1 MANHKVYIALGSNI
15 GDRIAHLQSAV
26 NAIENQI
33 GTVLAYAAVYE
44 TPAWGFEG
52 HPFLNSCLVAES
64 AKQPEDIM
72 SLLLDIETAHGRTR
86 NEQKGYTDRT
96 LDLDLLMVDEVQWD
110 STSLQLPHPS
120 MYKRRF
126 VLQPLSDIAPSK
138 LVPGTGTTVK
148 SLLDNC
154 EDPTSVSLFSES
166 LKLPV
171 VDFLSGY
178 GHICIEGNI
187 GSGKTSLAQKL
198 AADLNANTFLERFAE
213 NPFLPKFYDDPK
225 RYAFP
230 LEMSFLADRFKQ
242 QREQLEQLNLFQ
254 QATVADY
261 NVHKSL
267 IFAQFTLSDEEY
279 QLYRNLF
286 YIMMREVQ
294 KPDVYVLLKQNT
306 QRLLDQ
312 IKKRGRSYERNID
325 AAYLDRV
332 RRGYQGFVRSHPDWP
347 IVEIDIS
354 DLDFV
359 ASTQDYTTFL
369 QRLKKSLA

>member
-1 MANHKVYIALGSNI
+1 MAKHKVYIALGSNM
-15 GDRIAHLQSAV
+15 GDRMTHLQSAV
-26 NAIENQI
+26 NAIENQV
-33 GTVLAYAAVYE
+33 GNVLACAPVYE
-44 TPAWGFEG
+44 TPSWGFEG

-64 AKQPEDIM
+64 TKRPDEIM
-72 SLLLDIETAHGRTR
+72 SLLLKIEATHGRTR
-86 NEQKGYTDRT
+86 SEQKGYSDRT
-96 LDLDLLMVDEVQWD
+96 LDLDLLMVDEVQME
-110 STSLQLPHPS
+110 SPQLQLPHPS
-120 MYKRRF
+120 MHKRRF
-126 VLQPLSDIAPSK
+126 VLQPLSQVAPNK
-138 LVPGTGTTVK
+138 IVPGTDSTVV
-148 SLLDNC
+148 SLLDVC
-154 EDPTSVSLFSES
+154 KDQTQTALFSQS

-171 VDFLSGY
+171 VDFLSGFA
-178 GHICIEGNI
+178 HICIEGNI

-242 QREQLEQLNLFQ
+242 QREQLEQLDLFQ

-267 IFAQFTLSDEEY
+267 IFAQFTLSEEEY
-279 QLYRNLF
+279 TLYRNLF

-294 KPDVYVLLKQNT
+294 KPDVYVLLKQT
-306 QRLLDQ
+306 TPRLLDQ

-332 RRGYQGFVRSHPDWP
+332 RKGYHEFVRSHPDWP
-347 IVEIDIS
+347 IVEVDVS

-359 ASTQDYTTFL
+359 THDQDYKILL
-369 QRLKKSLA
+369 QRLKKLLA